1 MFYAGGNKMGRTRK
15 PLRAAII
22 GLGRLGS
29 RHARHLAN
37 QVQNVELVAACALDE
52 KQLKW
57 AQDELGVKTTYTN
70 YKDMIDTEDLDVIFI
85 VAPTP
90 FHPEM
95 TIYAINAGLSVFCEK
110 PLGLDLEKVDEM
122 AEVIR
127 SHPDQIFQS
136 GFMRRYDDSYRYAK
150 KIVDDGGIGNII
162 YMRGYGIDPI
172 SGMNSFTK
180 FATEADSGGIF
191 VDMNIH
197 DIDLIRWFTGQEPV
211 QAYGLTS
218 NIAAPQLAD
227 IGEFETGVAQ
237 LKMDGG
243 VIATLIGG
251 RHAAHGNQVE
261 LEIMGSNGWLRVG
274 EHPDLNRV
282 TVFNENGVVRPSLQS
297 FGERFDDA
305 FTDEVQDFVHNVIVG
320 KQPEVTVDDGI
331 KALRIAKACQQSAD
345 AGKLVDIRL

>member
-1 MFYAGGNKMGRTRK
+1 MATHVKAG
-15 PLRAAII
+15 II

-29 RHARHLAN
+29 RHARHL
-37 QVQNVELVAACALDE
+37 VEKIQGVDLIAACALDDE
-52 KQLKW
+52 QLKW
-57 AQDELGVKTTYTN
+57 AHDDLGVANT
-70 YKDMIDTEDLDVIFI
+70 YKDYREMIDKEAIDAVFI

-95 TIYAINAGLSVFCEK
+95 TIYAMNAGLNVFCEK
-110 PLGLDLEKVDEM
+110 PLGLDLEEVNKM
-122 AEVIR
+122 ATVIKQ
-127 SHPDQIFQS
+127 HPKQIFQS
-136 GFMRRYDDSYRYAK
+136 GFMRRYDESYRYAK
-150 KIVDDGGIGNII
+150 KLVDEGKIGKII

-172 SGMNSFTK
+172 SGMESFTK

-197 DIDLIRWFTGQEPV
+197 DVDLIRWFTKQEPV

-218 NIAAPQLAD
+218 NIAAPELQK

-282 TVFNENGVVRPSLQS
+282 TVFSENGVTKPSLQS
-297 FGERFDDA
+297 FGERFDNA
-305 FTDEVQDFVHNVIVG
+305 FTDEVQDFIHNVDRG
-320 KQPEVTVDDGI
+320 TQPEVTVEDGI
-331 KALRIAKACQQSAD
+331 KALKIAKACQQSAD
-345 AGKLVDIRL
+345 KGELVNINL

>member
-1 MFYAGGNKMGRTRK
+1 MSEQMNVVKAG
-15 PLRAAII
+15 II

-29 RHARHLAN
+29 RHARHL
-37 QVQNVELVAACALDE
+37 VEKIQGIDLIAACALDDE
-52 KQLKW
+52 QLKW
-57 AQDELGVKTTYTN
+57 AHNDLGVANT
-70 YKDMIDTEDLDVIFI
+70 YKDYKEMIDKEDIDAIFI

-95 TIYAINAGLSVFCEK
+95 TIYAMNAGLNVFCEK
-110 PLGLDLEKVDEM
+110 PLGLDFDEVNKM
-122 AEVIR
+122 ADVINQ
-127 SHPDQIFQS
+127 HPKQIFQS
-136 GFMRRYDDSYRYAK
+136 GFMRRYDESYRYAK
-150 KIVDDGGIGNII
+150 KLVDEGRIGKII

-172 SGMNSFTK
+172 SGMESFTK

-197 DIDLIRWFTGQEPV
+197 DVDLIRWFTKQEPV

-218 NIAAPQLAD
+218 NIAAPELEK

-261 LEIMGSNGWLRVG
+261 LEIMGSDGWLRVG

-282 TVFNENGVVRPSLQS
+282 TVFSENGVTKPSLQS
-297 FGERFDDA
+297 FGERFDNA
-305 FTDEVQDFVHNVIVG
+305 FTDEVQDFVYNVKRG
-320 KQPEVTVDDGI
+320 TQPEVTVEDGI
-331 KALRIAKACQQSAD
+331 KALKIAKACQESANS
-345 AGKLVDIRL
+345 GQLVNIKL

>member
-1 MFYAGGNKMGRTRK
+1 MVTTRK

-22 GLGRLGS
+22 GLGRLGA

-37 QVQNVELVAACALDE
+37 KIQGVKLVAACALDSN
-52 KQLKW
+52 QLEW
-57 AQDELGVKTTYTN
+57 AKNELGVETTYTN
-70 YKDMIDTEDLDVIFI
+70 YKDMIDTENIDAIFI

-95 TIYAINAGLSVFCEK
+95 TIYAMNAGLNVFCEK
-110 PLGLDLEKVDEM
+110 PLGLDSNEVDEM
-122 AEVIR
+122 AKVIK
-127 SHPDQIFQS
+127 SHPNQIFQS

-150 KIVDDGGIGNII
+150 KIVDNGDIGKII

-172 SGMNSFTK
+172 SGMESFTK

-197 DIDLIRWFTGQEPV
+197 DIDLIRWFTGQDPV

-218 NIAAPQLAD
+218 TIAAPQLAD

-237 LKMDGG
+237 LKMSDG

-261 LEIMGSNGWLRVG
+261 LEVMGSNGWVRIG

-282 TVFNENGVVRPSLQS
+282 TVFNDQGVVRPSLQS
-297 FGERFDDA
+297 FGERFDTA
-305 FTDEVQDFVHNVIVG
+305 FTDEVQDFVNNVIVG

-331 KALRIAKACQQSAD
+331 KALKIAKACQQSANI
-345 AGKLVDIRL
+345 GKLVDIQL

>member
-1 MFYAGGNKMGRTRK
+1 MSKQATVVKAG
-15 PLRAAII
+15 II

-29 RHARHLAN
+29 RHARHL
-37 QVQNVELVAACALDE
+37 VEKIQGIDLIAACALDDE
-52 KQLKW
+52 QLKW
-57 AQDELGVKTTYTN
+57 AHDDLGVANT
-70 YKDMIDTEDLDVIFI
+70 YKDYKEMIDKEDIDAVFI

-95 TIYAINAGLSVFCEK
+95 TIYAMNAGLNVFCEK
-110 PLGLDLEKVDEM
+110 PLGLDLNEVNKM
-122 AEVIR
+122 AEVINR
-127 SHPDQIFQS
+127 HPKQVFQS
-136 GFMRRYDDSYRYAK
+136 GFMRRYDESYRYAK
-150 KIVDDGGIGNII
+150 KLVDEGKIGKII

-172 SGMNSFTK
+172 SGMESFTK

-197 DIDLIRWFTGQEPV
+197 DVDLIRWFTHQEPV
-211 QAYGLTS
+211 QAYGITS
-218 NIAAPQLAD
+218 NIAAPELEK

-261 LEIMGSNGWLRVG
+261 LEIMGSDGWLRVG

-282 TVFNENGVVRPSLQS
+282 TVFSENGVTKPSLQS
-297 FGERFDDA
+297 FGERFDNA
-305 FTDEVQDFVHNVIVG
+305 FTDEVQDFVHNVEQG
-320 KQPEVTVDDGI
+320 TQPEVTVEDGI
-331 KALRIAKACQQSAD
+331 KALKIAKACQESANE
-345 AGKLVDIRL
+345 GQLVNIKL